1 MGEGLAYNYD
11 SMDTYDINVAINYI
25 VILDDNVKDMNPNV
39 IKAVRHAIIDNDVFF
54 AMFNH
59 YIDFSINMDI
69 YIYDIKETGT
79 DKWEVDFGEKGSSET
94 E

>member
-59 YIDFSINMDI
+59 SIDYSINKDI